1 LAIPRRAGF
10 GIRGEEIVMKL
21 LRFGQEKLSD
31 SRPIVERDGS
41 ALRIVEPR
49 PEPHA
54 MQRAWTPTFVP
65 AAPAEAPKP
74 PISVKA
80 EIRAKRLGAWNVED
94 DRYAATVTAD
104 DSSPAAIIAAL
115 AKACAGITDFQRVG
129 ADGDQL
135 ILQISLHS

>member
-1 LAIPRRAGF
+1 MGH
-10 GIRGEEIVMKL
+10 
-21 LRFGQEKLSD
+21 SD
-31 SRPIVERDGS
+31 KTHGSGPMVACEGS

-49 PEPHA
+49 QESFTAP
-54 MQRAWTPTFVP
+54 RAWVPTFVEP
-65 AAPAEAPKP
+65 APAEAPKP
-74 PISVKA
+74 PVSVKA

-94 DRYAATVTAD
+94 DRYAATVSAP

-115 AKACAGITDFQRVG
+115 AKACAGIADFQRAG

>member
-1 LAIPRRAGF
+1 
-10 GIRGEEIVMKL
+10 MKL
-21 LRFGQEKLSD
+21 LRIGQTDKLHA

-49 PEPHA
+49 PEPFA
-54 MQRAWTPTFVP
+54 MQRSWTPKFVES
-65 AAPAEAPKP
+65 ASNEAPKP
-74 PISVKA
+74 PVSVKA

-94 DRYAATVTAD
+94 DRYAATVAAA

-115 AKACAGITDFQRVG
+115 ADACAHIADFQRVG

-135 ILQISLHS
+135 ILQISLQS

>member
-1 LAIPRRAGF
+1 M
-10 GIRGEEIVMKL
+10 GIRREETAMRL
-21 LRFGQEKLSD
+21 LRMGHNDKLQN

-49 PEPHA
+49 PELFA
-54 MQRAWTPTFVP
+54 MQRSWTPTFVET
-65 AAPAEAPKP
+65 APAEAPRP
-74 PISVKA
+74 PVLVRA

-94 DRYAATVTAD
+94 DRYAATVSAV

-115 AKACAGITDFQRVG
+115 ADACASIADFQRVG
-129 ADGDQL
+129 AEGDQL

>member
-1 LAIPRRAGF
+1 M
-10 GIRGEEIVMKL
+10 GIRSRENVMKL
-21 LRFGQEKLSD
+21 LRLGQNDKYHSN
-31 SRPIVERDGS
+31 RPIVERDGS

-49 PEPHA
+49 PEPFA
-54 MQRAWTPTFVP
+54 MQRSWTPTFVEG
-65 AAPAEAPKP
+65 AAGEAPKP
-74 PISVKA
+74 PVSVKA

-94 DRYAATVTAD
+94 DRYAATVSAA

-115 AKACAGITDFQRVG
+115 ADACANIKDFQQTG

>member
-1 LAIPRRAGF
+1 MR
-10 GIRGEEIVMKL
+10 L
-21 LRFGQEKLSD
+21 LRLGQPDKVHD
-31 SRPIVERDGS
+31 TRPIVERDGS
-41 ALRIVEPR
+41 ALRIVAPR
-49 PEPHA
+49 PEPYA
-54 MQRAWTPTFVP
+54 MQRSWTPTFVP

-74 PISVKA
+74 PVPVKA

-94 DRYAATVTAD
+94 DRYAATVTAA

-115 AKACAGITDFQRVG
+115 AKACAEIEDFKRAG